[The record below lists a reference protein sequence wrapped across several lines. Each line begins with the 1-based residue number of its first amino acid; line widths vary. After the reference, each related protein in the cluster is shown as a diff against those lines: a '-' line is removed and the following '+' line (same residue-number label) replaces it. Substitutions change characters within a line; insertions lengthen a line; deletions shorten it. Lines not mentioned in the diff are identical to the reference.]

1 MKTRNLMDEKRELP
15 EIVAEIL
22 IELQQMRKESDRK
35 WEEQRRFNEEQREIN
50 QAQTTELHYHREVLE
65 QHTVELK
72 GLNEEMKGLNGKIAD
87 NRQFTEHAFNSFSN
101 LVLDRLDGIKDEMA
115 GMREDFKKSL
125 NLEERVRRVEI
136 TLYGKAS

>member
-1 MKTRNLMDEKRELP
+1 MAERKDLP

-22 IELQQMRKESDRK
+22 IELQQMREDSNRK
-35 WEEQRRFNEEQREIN
+35 WEEQHKFNDEQRGIN
-50 QAQTTELHYHREVLE
+50 QAQTAELHYHREVLE

-72 GLNEEMKGLNGKIAD
+72 GLNEELKGLNEKMAD

-125 NLEERVRRVEI
+125 NLEERVRRVEF